1 MISGERFR
9 KCEHILK
16 SKDFR
21 VIYKKGNSVKV
32 GPLVLSYLPNG
43 LLYSRLGFSIS
54 SRNVKLASNR
64 NRMKRLFRE
73 IYRKRKTSIK
83 KGVDIVVI
91 AKRSLPRPIQYKAM
105 EDLFLKAIKIAGI
118 SQ

>member
-1 MISGERFR
+1 MISDERFR
-9 KCEHILK
+9 KSEHILK

-54 SRNVKLASNR
+54 SRTVKLASNR
-64 NRMKRLFRE
+64 NRIKRIFRE
-73 IYRKRKTSIK
+73 IYRKEKKSVK
-83 KGVDIVVI
+83 KGFDIVI
-91 AKRSLPRPIQYKAM
+91 IIRRNLPRPIQYKDM
-105 EDLFLKAIKIAGI
+105 KDMFFKAIKTAGI
-118 SQ
+118 S